1 MYSGGWAFS
10 NSRKSVKYPPH
21 DPHTSGSTKAPCF
34 KAVLFGILQKP
45 NKSKS
50 SQKRTKPGLHAGS
63 GQSQSRQLPAVYFCQ
78 CCGLAFDPRFNR
90 TKGGVFVVLLSR
102 PHSRSAASPRQRTQR
117 QHTPAFRPAASRPH
131 DPASIT
137 RNTTTICTKTTPF
150 ICAIFQ
156 SKNTCISGYCV
167 VQYRQLREGTQKQAF
182 PKVKKQ

>member
-1 MYSGGWAFS
+1 MIRTLPA
-10 NSRKSVKYPPH
+10 
-21 DPHTSGSTKAPCF
+21 A
-34 KAVLFGILQKP
+34 QKP
-45 NKSKS
+45 LVL
-50 SQKRTKPGLHAGS
+50 R
-63 GQSQSRQLPAVYFCQ
+63 RFCS
-78 CCGLAFDPRFNR
+78 AYPKNR
-90 TKGGVFVVLLSR
+90 TKARAAKSEQNRDFMR
-102 PHSRSAASPRQRTQR
+102 DQARARAASFPPSISASVPALLLIPFQSNKRRGFRCSAISSTFQISSQHTQR

-182 PKVKKQ
+182 PKVKRQ